1 MAVVI
6 QLFPAWEAVPP
17 TKSALAVAGIYQFF

>member
-6 QLFPAWEAVPP
+6 QLFE
-17 TKSALAVAGIYQFF
+17 G